1 MAACMRIEVR
11 LPQFICVERAQYG
24 SVFLSPGMEAGIYR
38 RMGRNMYRPPSVSAS
53 FEPFTV
59 LPSAQFTMSTQETQS
74 NMGKS
79 EEKAHIQHI
88 VVNILDSEP
97 GGVAAASRAE
107 ERRLVRKLDRRIMP
121 MLAVMYLFACES
133 PFLFCCLHF

>member
-1 MAACMRIEVR
+1 
-11 LPQFICVERAQYG
+11 
-24 SVFLSPGMEAGIYR
+24 
-38 RMGRNMYRPPSVSAS
+38 MGRNMYRPPSVSAS

-133 PFLFCCLHF
+133 PFLFCYLHF